1 VTLRVAVAG
10 EGLLRV
16 AVAGASGRMGRLL
29 VEQVLAAPDLQLVAA
44 LAPAGSAAQGQDAA
58 AHTGQPCGVRI
69 GTELGEAQVLIDF
82 TRVEGTLA
90 HAALCRRSGCALVAG
105 TTGFSAAQMAELE
118 QAAQHIP
125 LLWAPN
131 TSLGVN
137 VVMQLLAQAAA
148 RLGPE
153 YDVEIVEAHHRHKV
167 DAPSGTALQMGEVIA
182 TARGEKLADVQTL
195 SREGHTGARERGR
208 IGFATVRG
216 GDIVG
221 DHQVM
226 FCGEGE
232 RIEIAHRSSSRLHY
246 AQGAL
251 TAARFLAAQKPGR
264 LYRMAD
270 VVASLG
276 RPGA

>member
-1 VTLRVAVAG
+1 M
-10 EGLLRV
+10 LRV
-16 AVAGASGRMGRLL
+16 AVAGASGRMGRMLI
-29 VEQVLAAPDLQLVAA
+29 EQVLAAPDLQLVAA
-44 LAPAGSAAQGQDAA
+44 LVPAGNALIGSDAA
-58 AHTGQPCGVRI
+58 AFLGRECGVAI
-69 GTELGEAQVLIDF
+69 GADQGSPLADAQVLIDF
-82 TRVEGTLA
+82 TRVSGTLA
-90 HAALCRRSGCALVAG
+90 HLPMCQAAGCALVAG
-105 TTGFSAAQMAELE
+105 TTGFSADEMAQLKS
-118 QAAQHIP
+118 AAQTLP

-137 VVMQLLAQAAA
+137 IVMQLLAQAAQ
-148 RLGPE
+148 RLGPA

-182 TARGEKLADVQTL
+182 AARGQAFSEVATL
-195 SREGHTGARERGR
+195 SREGHTGPRESGR

-226 FCGEGE
+226 FCGDGE

-251 TAARFLAAQKPGR
+251 AAARFLAGR
-264 LYRMAD
+264 PAGLYRMAD
-270 VVASLG
+270 VVAGLG
-276 RPGA
+276 GV